1 MQAVTIVEDLDVG
14 KLLFG
19 RVLQTLRQPRRESE
33 RAPVLEIDDDAFGR
47 AIVAGGGGAGLVLV
61 GDASLLEGG
70 VDGRTVGIRGGSG
83 AGDGTSED
91 RLAFSELR
99 LYIQLMG
106 SATRTRHAGER
117 GNQP

>member
-1 MQAVTIVEDLDVG
+1 MQAVTIAEDLDVG

-19 RVLQTLRQPRRESE
+19 RVLEPLRQPRRESE

-70 VDGRTVGIRGGSG
+70 VDGRTVAS
-83 AGDGTSED
+83 AEAVA
-91 RLAFSELR
+91 LAMARVKIGLR
-99 LYIQLMG
+99 FRSYDCIY
-106 SATRTRHAGER
+106 
-117 GNQP
+117 N